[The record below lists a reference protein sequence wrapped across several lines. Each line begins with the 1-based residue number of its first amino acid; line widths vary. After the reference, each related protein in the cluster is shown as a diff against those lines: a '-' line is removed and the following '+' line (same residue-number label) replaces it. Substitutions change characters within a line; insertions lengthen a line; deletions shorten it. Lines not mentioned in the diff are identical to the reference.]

1 MLMWEVVV
9 DGSRISGIVVVE
21 QISLLAKVLWNDLKY
36 IETCVLKAF

>member
-1 MLMWEVVV
+1 MWEVVV

-21 QISLLAKVLWNDLKY
+21 QISLWATVLWNDLKY